1 MAEFVNP
8 TPPPSP
14 VAGDKWF
21 DSSTGRHFIWTVG
34 STGAGVWVQVP
45 PAGMRSSPPPVSVA
59 VPFMP
64 ATVTGKIPYLTA
76 ASFPPGDA
84 LPNDLWFDSSSGFF
98 FMYYFDGN
106 TTQWVVTNP
115 GRGGSQGPPGPPGI
129 SWQGEWD
136 PTVQYLTTNGVG
148 YQGSSYLATG
158 NSLNVVPG
166 TDPTMWALIAEKGD
180 TGAPGAPAPVW
191 STTTTSGWV
200 QRPVGGNI
208 GVSVTTPVPNA
219 FVGMLLWLSIAGYQ
233 QIVAMNSPDNGI
245 YSLLN
250 TGDPSNAAPGT
261 VMPAG
266 QTVYDLAQPGQ
277 QGTPGAPGAP
287 STVPGPPGQGVPA
300 GGTTGQYL
308 VKSSNVD
315 FATTW
320 QALPALNY
328 LPLGG
333 GQLTATAVVGWTG
346 HAQLSSPADGDFLM
360 TNAAGT
366 GFTMLQFGGTTN
378 AFPALFRSG
387 NAISVLTADGS
398 AYATLNAN
406 NFNVQNGLFYG
417 TFGSISSPGV
427 DGQFEFFNNAG
438 TAATRLDIATD
449 GTIKFL
455 NRAGTGD
462 AITTFATRPTA
473 QNDNSGATTAFVRA
487 AIAAYAGGGSAS
499 ISISDTPPVSPAAG
513 ALWWNSVLGALFL
526 YYNDGNSTQW
536 VPAAPSPSS
545 APTITRNAVAGFIH
559 SHPGGTQSLAIGAG
573 QCSDSTNV
581 VAISGGA
588 FTKTLAAFAA
598 GSGNGGMGTGLTVAA
613 TTWYFPFAAIIN
625 GVFDIFFDTT
635 PVPTHI
641 PTGTTA
647 YRRLR
652 PIKTDGSSNI
662 IAHTAKGDLVQW
674 VTTINEP
681 AQVSN
686 FYTLGGVPPGIQ
698 TMWQGRGAFLAG
710 AGGTASQLFTPGQ
723 TISGGSYIMSAQGP
737 SGAQAGVFASILTD
751 IQQRLG
757 VSWAG
762 SPTSLTIETYG
773 FIDDCGRYD

>member
-115 GRGGSQGPPGPPGI
+115 GRGGVQGPPGPPGI

-136 PTVQYLTTNGVG
+136 PTVQYLTTNGVI
-148 YQGSSYLATG
+148 YLGSSYLAVG

-166 TDPTMWALIAEKGD
+166 SDDTMWALMAEKGD
-180 TGAPGAPAPVW
+180 TGAPAPVW
-191 STTTTSGWV
+191 STVTTNGWV

-208 GVSVTTPVPNA
+208 GVQVATPVPAA
-219 FVGMLLWLSIAGYQ
+219 FVGMLLWLSVAGYQ
-233 QIVAMNSPDNGI
+233 QIIAMNTPDNGI
-245 YSLLN
+245 YSFLN

-277 QGTPGAPGAP
+277 QGIPGAPGAP

-333 GQLTATAVVGWTG
+333 GQLTAAAVVGWTG
-346 HAQLSSPADGDFLM
+346 RAQLSSPADGDFLM

-378 AFPALFRSG
+378 AFPALFRNG
-387 NAISVLTADGS
+387 NQISVLTADGS
-398 AYATLNAN
+398 AFATLNAN

-427 DGQFEFFNNAG
+427 DGQFEFYNNAG

-473 QNDNSGATTAFVRA
+473 QNDNSGATTAFVKA
-487 AIAAYAGGGSAS
+487 AIAAAGGSAS
-499 ISISDTPPVSPAAG
+499 ISIGDTPPVSPSAG
-513 ALWWNSVLGALFL
+513 ALWWNSVLGALFI
-526 YYNDGNSTQW
+526 YYNDGNSSQW
-536 VPAAPSPSS
+536 VPAAPAASQSGALQTVF
-545 APTITRNAVAGFIH
+545 APF
-559 SHPGGTQSLAIGAG
+559 
-573 QCSDSTNV
+573 TN
-581 VAISGGA
+581 
-588 FTKTLAAFAA
+588 
-598 GSGNGGMGTGLTVAA
+598 
-613 TTWYFPFAAIIN
+613 
-625 GVFDIFFDTT
+625 FDNSTT
-635 PVPTHI
+635 PILPYDNSI
-641 PTGTTA
+641 PQNTEGKQ
-647 YRRLR
+647 
-652 PIKTDGSSNI
+652 I
-662 IAHTAKGDLVQW
+662 
-674 VTTINEP
+674 
-681 AQVSN
+681 
-686 FYTLGGVPPGIQ
+686 
-698 TMWQGRGAFLAG
+698 M
-710 AGGTASQLFTPGQ
+710 TASITPK
-723 TISGGSYIMSAQGP
+723 SGASMIDIKVIGNFNVP
-737 SGAQAGVFASILTD
+737 SGAYHGMSLFQGSNVNAIAAVGYSGNANDACEAVIEVSVPSPG
-751 IQQRLG
+751 LG
-757 VSWAG
+757 VATTFAVRTGNTLGTMVVFNGMSAG
-762 SPTSLTIETYG
+762 GSSAAIFGGVCMSSIRLTE
-773 FIDDCGRYD
+773 RLS